1 MDEFRW
7 EWSKLPTY
15 EGMLQAIEWMN
26 CGMLVHDEDGHVL
39 YGNQRILEWSGYSPD
54 DLEGAPVDV
63 LIPEELR
70 PLAAEERQRT
80 LAGDDRTRLTAF
92 RRRDG
97 RTFPV
102 AVAPHCMRRV
112 DDGAPVIVALIFDL
126 GEVQTARHVGAPPG
140 SLAAE
145 LTGIAMRLQAVAF
158 SAAVGQTPR
167 MPSDHPLLRELTA
180 REREVLEHLMQGSRV
195 QSIANALFISQSTV
209 RNHLKAIYRKLDVSS
224 QAELIE
230 KVRSLA
236 RPGAPEDPMT
246 PQRSPGS

>member
-1 MDEFRW
+1 MDEFNW

-15 EGMLQAIEWMN
+15 EGLLQAIEWMN
-26 CGMLVHDEDGHVL
+26 CGLIVEDEEGHVL
-39 YGNQRILEWSGYSPD
+39 YANQRILEWSGYSASE
-54 DLEGAPVDV
+54 LEGAPVAV
-63 LIPEELR
+63 LIPEELQ
-70 PLAAEERQRT
+70 PLLEEERLRT

-102 AVAPHCMRRV
+102 AVAPHRMNRI
-112 DDGAPVIVALIFDL
+112 DDQSPVILALIFDL
-126 GEVQTARHVGAPPG
+126 GEVQTARHVGASPG

-145 LTGIAMRLQAVAF
+145 LAGVAMRLQAMAF
-158 SAAVGQTPR
+158 SASVTPAGGF
-167 MPSDHPLLRELTA
+167 PGDHPILRELTA

-195 QSIANALFISQSTV
+195 PSIASELFISQSTV

-224 QAELIE
+224 QAELID

-236 RPGAPEDPMT
+236 RGESKEERPP
-246 PQRSPGS
+246 PQRSPAS